1 MLKNIIVTLFM
12 LIVASCSKVE
22 TIGLKTHHFNSKPKR
37 IIWIQVAGL
46 TEEHFALSK
55 FTRSVVEEKTSFEKS
70 ACMGKMW
77 NFNLYELRPN
87 STEGFLSQSFGTK
100 NISGQCS
107 DYENQPL
114 WEYFHNIGFKVSAL
128 ENGVSDKQSL
138 VNAWKCKSEKNK
150 ISEKMSL
157 WKMTD
162 TSNESAK
169 RFHFQEK
176 MDFIDGEVLYDRS
189 CKAGICYATLYNN
202 AVEMHKNLMKSS
214 IRSMLIVRDFSL
226 ENSIQ
231 RKDIENLRERVGSIE
246 KLYGY
251 FLNEASKNRE
261 TLVVLTGSGGRNIEL
276 PRRGKQW
283 ESFDQKGSY
292 VLYKRNSLM
301 SPVLSDGAGAENFCG
316 LFDESEIFKRFLW
329 SPEEQKIPLDYI
341 KL

>member
-1 MLKNIIVTLFM
+1 MFKNITAIS
-12 LIVASCSKVE
+12 LILIFASCSKVD

-37 IIWIQVAGL
+37 IVWIQVAGL
-46 TEEHFALSK
+46 TEELFALSK

-70 ACMGKMW
+70 TCMGKMW
-77 NFNLYELRPN
+77 NYNFYQLRPDAT
-87 STEGFLSQSFGTK
+87 SGFLAQSFGTK
-100 NISGQCS
+100 NISGQCK
-107 DYENQPL
+107 DYENQPV
-114 WEYFHNIGFKVSAL
+114 WEYFHNIGFKISAL

-138 VNAWKCKSEKNK
+138 INAWKCKSDNNN
-150 ISEKMSL
+150 ISKKMSL

-176 MDFIDGEVLYDRS
+176 MDFVDGEVLYDRS
-189 CKAGICYATLYNN
+189 CKAGICYASLYNN
-202 AVEMHKNLMKSS
+202 SIEMYKALQKNS
-214 IRSMLIVRDFSL
+214 IRSMLIIRDFSL

-231 RKDIENLRERVGSIE
+231 RKDIETLRERIGSIE

-251 FLNEASKNRE
+251 FLNESSKNRE

-283 ESFDQKGSY
+283 ERFDQKGSY

-301 SPVLSDGAGAENFCG
+301 SPVLSSGAGAENFCG
-316 LFDESEIFKRFLW
+316 LFDENEVFKRFLW
-329 SPEEQKIPLDYI
+329 SPEDQKIPLDYI
-341 KL
+341 NL